1 MYFPISSQFGR
12 RPVRRYEPLFSVL
25 PFLQQLCGKH
35 RKELALLLCVR
46 VCFVFFFGK
55 VNLETNWIQS
65 NQCTSKEIRTIDTA
79 KER

>member
-1 MYFPISSQFGR
+1 M
-12 RPVRRYEPLFSVL
+12 RRYEPLFSVL

-35 RKELALLLCVR
+35 HKELALLLCVR
-46 VCFVFFFGK
+46 VCFFGK